1 MAVKNSN
8 EKQIK
13 RLTRALL
20 ISALL
25 NTLLLA
31 LLSYQLSSNTPTVP
45 GAYAHRPAD
54 SAEPIHPA
62 ASSRPLAEALAPLIH
77 QNFSELVQLLS
88 NKEPVESGYC
98 QRDLA
103 LACLVSLHKFNIA
116 RALHNLP
123 GGKQTRTL
131 TLGDSKKISLY
142 TGLSDSH
149 FDAIIHYAS
158 TDRWPLT
165 SHGLFE
171 LLRQRGNSSAPSL
184 KEAFSLTSEC
194 LALEML
200 FARTGVAVARD
211 ELIQMA
217 IEGPWDMLE
226 TFARQQRALQDL
238 SAGRRQ
244 QLLLD
249 YVASGSKMAAYL
261 LLRTDAALAVQQLD
275 DSNVIALL
283 NLLDT
288 KSPIAE
294 KFALAMLISPR
305 SDAVWSH
312 AAQRLYGFA
321 GEEKPKAF
329 QYKTALQRFAPHAM
343 AMAIAIPLPADKALA
358 QAATKPK
365 AEAVTQIPFIDKK
378 KITPARLPT
387 TKPAAPKPKAVA
399 APPPPPAKRCHTV
412 QEGDTLWKLSKRYN
426 TSVDSLRQKNNLKND
441 LLPKGKILYLP

>member
-1 MAVKNSN
+1 MAVKNSS
-8 EKQIK
+8 EKQLK

-25 NTLLLA
+25 NTFLLA
-31 LLSYQLSSNTPTVP
+31 LLSYLLSSNIPNAT
-45 GAYAHRPAD
+45 GQYAHRPKD
-54 SAEPIHPA
+54 SAEPLHHL
-62 ASSRPLAEALAPLIH
+62 ASSRQIAEALAPLIH
-77 QNFSELVQLLS
+77 ENFGELVHQLN

-103 LACLVSLHKFNIA
+103 LACLVSLHRFNIA

-142 TGLSDSH
+142 SGLSDSH

-165 SHGLFE
+165 SQGLFE
-171 LLRQRGNSSAPSL
+171 LLRQRENSVAPSL
-184 KEAFSLTSEC
+184 KEAFSLTSEF

-200 FARTGVAVARD
+200 FTRTGVAVARD

-217 IEGPWDMLE
+217 IEGPWDILE
-226 TFARQQRALQDL
+226 NFALQQRTLQDL
-238 SAGRRQ
+238 SGARRQ
-244 QLLLD
+244 QLLLS
-249 YVASGSKMAAYL
+249 YVSSGSKMAAYL
-261 LLRTDAALAVQQLD
+261 LLRTDAALALQKLD
-275 DSNVIALL
+275 DSNIIALL

-343 AMAIAIPLPADKALA
+343 TMAIAIPLPPDKAHM
-358 QAATKPK
+358 AAVAKAK
-365 AEAVTQIPFIDKK
+365 AEAGTQVPFIDKK
-378 KITPARLPT
+378 KSAVGVTPP
-387 TKPAAPKPKAVA
+387 KPAATKSAKVAA
-399 APPPPPAKRCHTV
+399 APPPPPKRCHTI

-426 TSVDSLRQKNNLKND
+426 TSIDSLRQRNNLKND
-441 LLPKGKILYLP
+441 LLHKGKVLYLP